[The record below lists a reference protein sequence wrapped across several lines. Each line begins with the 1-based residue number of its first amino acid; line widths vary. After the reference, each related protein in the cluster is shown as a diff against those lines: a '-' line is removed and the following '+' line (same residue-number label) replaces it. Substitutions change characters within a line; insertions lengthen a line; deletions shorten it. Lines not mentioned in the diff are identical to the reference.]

1 MNGGREM
8 DIGRGPTF
16 AKRSGKIIDRCEIGQ
31 SMVEL
36 ALVLP
41 LFLTMVLAIV
51 EIGRAF
57 AAKQAL
63 TIAAR
68 EGTRVLVLPS
78 GAGLTY
84 ASEAAVQTASLNKIR
99 SYLASSGVG
108 IGAET
113 TVNLARIRA
122 GNDGIYATADDPA
135 PEIGYSQSGRGQRVG
150 VIIEHR
156 FESPVPL
163 FVRMFESPA
172 VAGAEPTPASSSI
185 RMVATCY
192 MDHE

>member
-1 MNGGREM
+1 MEVCGLSGLSRRVNRRE
-8 DIGRGPTF
+8 
-16 AKRSGKIIDRCEIGQ
+16 AGQ

-57 AAKQAL
+57 AAKQSL

-68 EGTRVLVLPS
+68 EGARVLVLPY
-78 GAGLTY
+78 GAGLAYTT
-84 ASEAAVQTASLNKIR
+84 EAAVQTAAMDRVR

-108 IGAET
+108 VGPET
-113 TVNLARIRA
+113 NVRIARIRA
-122 GNDGIYATADDPA
+122 GNDGVYGTVDDLQ
-135 PEIGYSQSGRGQRVG
+135 PEIDYTQGVRGQRVG
-150 VIIEHR
+150 VVIEHR
-156 FESPVPL
+156 FESPIP
-163 FVRMFESPA
+163 FVIGMFESTDPA
-172 VAGAEPTPASSSI
+172 AGSEPGAPSISSI

>member
-1 MNGGREM
+1 
-8 DIGRGPTF
+8 
-16 AKRSGKIIDRCEIGQ
+16 
-31 SMVEL
+31 MVEL

-68 EGTRVLVLPS
+68 EGARVLVLPY

-84 ASEAAVQTASLNKIR
+84 TTETAVQTAAIGRVR
-99 SYLASSGVG
+99 SYLVSSGVG
-108 IGAET
+108 VGAET
-113 TVNLARIRA
+113 TVRVARIGA
-122 GNDGIYATADDPA
+122 GNDGVYGSVDDQP
-135 PEIGYSQSGRGQRVG
+135 PEVDYTQGGRGQRVG

-156 FESPVPL
+156 FETPIPFV
-163 FVRMFESPA
+163 VRMFESPA
-172 VAGAEPTPASSSI
+172 TDGVGGSPAPSTSSI
-185 RMVATCY
+185 RMVKSCY

>member
-1 MNGGREM
+1 MEIRVGSTSARRTG
-8 DIGRGPTF
+8 
-16 AKRSGKIIDRCEIGQ
+16 KRFDRCEAGQ

-57 AAKQAL
+57 AAKQSL

-68 EGTRVLVLPS
+68 EGARVLKLPY
-78 GAGLTY
+78 GAGLTH
-84 ASEAAVQTASLNKIR
+84 ASEADVQTAALNKVK

-108 IGAET
+108 IGSET
-113 TVNLARIRA
+113 KIYLTRIRA

-135 PEIGYSQSGRGQRVG
+135 PEMGYSQGGRGQRVG
-150 VIIEHR
+150 VIIEHN

-172 VAGAEPTPASSSI
+172 VAGGEPTPASSSI
-185 RMVATCY
+185 KMVTTCY

>member
-1 MNGGREM
+1 METS
-8 DIGRGPTF
+8 RGSDS
-16 AKRSGKIIDRCEIGQ
+16 ARVAGKIFDRCEIGQ
-31 SMVEL
+31 SMVEF

-41 LFLTMVLAIV
+41 LFLVMVLAVI

-57 AAKQAL
+57 AARQAL

-68 EGTRVLVLPS
+68 EGARVLVLPY
-78 GAGLTY
+78 GAGLVH
-84 ASEAAVQTASLNKIR
+84 ASEAEVQTAALNKVK

-108 IGAET
+108 IGTET
-113 TVNLARIRA
+113 NIQLARIRA

-135 PEIGYSQSGRGQRVG
+135 PEFGFSQGGRGQRVG
-150 VIIEHR
+150 VVIEHR

-163 FVRMFESPA
+163 FVRMFETPA
-172 VAGAEPTPASSSI
+172 AEGAPAPPASSSI

>member
-1 MNGGREM
+1 MKVVGLR
-8 DIGRGPTF
+8 RF
-16 AKRSGKIIDRCEIGQ
+16 SGKEDRREAGQ

-57 AAKQAL
+57 AAKQSL

-68 EGTRVLVLPS
+68 EGARVLVLPY

-84 ASEAAVQTASLNKIR
+84 TTESAVQTAAVNRVR

-113 TVNLARIRA
+113 VIRIARIRA
-122 GNDGIYATADDPA
+122 GNDGVYGTVDDQQPEVDYAQ
-135 PEIGYSQSGRGQRVG
+135 GVRGQRVG
-150 VIIEHR
+150 VVIEHR
-156 FESPVPL
+156 FESPIP
-163 FVRMFESPA
+163 FVIGMFETTDPA
-172 VAGAEPTPASSSI
+172 VPSQPGAPSISSI
-185 RMVATCY
+185 RMVSSCY

>member
-1 MNGGREM
+1 MEIGISSTSARRPGRS
-8 DIGRGPTF
+8 F
-16 AKRSGKIIDRCEIGQ
+16 DRCQVGQ

-57 AAKQAL
+57 AAKQSL

-68 EGTRVLVLPS
+68 EGARVLVLPY

-84 ASEAAVQTASLNKIR
+84 ASEAAVQTAALSKVK

-113 TVNLARIRA
+113 KIYLARIRA

-135 PEIGYSQSGRGQRVG
+135 PEIGYSQGGRGERVG
-150 VIIEHR
+150 VIIEHN
-156 FESPVPL
+156 FESPVPV
-163 FVRMFESPA
+163 FVRIFESPA
-172 VAGAEPTPASSSI
+172 VAGAEPTPATSSI
-185 RMVATCY
+185 RMVTTCY
-192 MDHE
+192 MNHE